1 VTTGAARPAS
11 APRTPAPASAPAR
24 PARKARRERAVST
37 TYRLAPTAG
46 PTSDDRSAFAHAA
59 ASEREQIFGHAD
71 LADGAVDRMRSL
83 LNAWLHRDRDSVS
96 LLWLDAWQASRRRPA
111 LLAEVGR
118 QMNTDLDRL
127 SAVIAGGIAAGDFEI
142 EDPGAPALQMLSL
155 IDGLSVQAATR
166 GILDYTPV
174 RAMVI
179 ATTERLLALPPGAL
193 TQKSF

>member
-1 VTTGAARPAS
+1 
-11 APRTPAPASAPAR
+11 
-24 PARKARRERAVST
+24 
-37 TYRLAPTAG
+37 
-46 PTSDDRSAFAHAA
+46 
-59 ASEREQIFGHAD
+59 
-71 LADGAVDRMRSL
+71 
-83 LNAWLHRDRDSVS
+83 
-96 LLWLDAWQASRRRPA
+96 
-111 LLAEVGR
+111 
-118 QMNTDLDRL
+118 MNTDLDRL